1 MQRYSTLRTCSP
13 QNCQSHQK
21 KSRTKKKEKLKSIK
35 HTQKTIEKIII
46 ETKAGFLKRINIIG
60 KLLPL
65 KKKKGRKTETDC
77 LSFLYLFII
86 FCLLSLSYLLRII
99 LYYSTIFAYS
109 EFFTKNILYILY
121 SQIYQSFIESEFWA
135 IIRRVFPAPNSKR
148 IYSFF
153 I

>member
-65 KKKKGRKTETDC
+65 KKKKEERQKQTVCLFYIYLSYFAYC
-77 LSFLYLFII
+77 LSVICLELYYIIQLFLLTVSFLQKIFYIFYIVKFIN
-86 FCLLSLSYLLRII
+86 LSLNLN
-99 LYYSTIFAYS
+99 F
-109 EFFTKNILYILY
+109 E
-121 SQIYQSFIESEFWA
+121 
-135 IIRRVFPAPNSKR
+135 P
-148 IYSFF
+148 
-153 I
+153 